1 MKQTLSIQSLIQNA
15 NVGFGTSGVRGLVTD
30 MTDTLCYAYT
40 KAFLQDVVGK
50 VGPLVLGHDLRT
62 SSPRMASACAAAMQD
77 LGHTVIFA
85 GALPTPALAHYASR
99 LNAPCMVVTG
109 SHIPFD
115 RNGLKFF
122 TAAGE
127 ISKEDEGL
135 IRTAWVSIP
144 SEIKPLNLSLVD
156 TEARI
161 AFVQRYLDFFGSNA
175 LAGMRVAVYEHSSVA
190 RDVLREILS
199 GLGAEILSLG
209 RTDKFVPIDTEAVR
223 AEDTAQAKL
232 WAKEHVFD
240 AIVSTDGDGDRPM
253 IGDENGLWFRG
264 DMVGLLCAKYL
275 AAEVVVTPISS
286 NTAVEGCGGFSEI
299 KRTRIGS
306 PYVIAGMAQADS
318 SLRTVG
324 YEANGGFLLGSDIH
338 RNGHTL
344 TALPTRDAVLP
355 ILALLCMAREHDV
368 ALSKLS
374 ENLPARFTASD
385 RLQNFSN
392 EKSAS
397 LIKQFSQNLILAGS
411 TLAPD
416 AGEVIAVN
424 RVDGLR
430 LNFTNGD
437 IVHLR
442 SSGNAPELRCYAEA
456 NTELRAQALCSQA
469 LQAISRA

>member
-1 MKQTLSIQSLIQNA
+1 MPTLSIQSLMQSS
-15 NVGFGTSGVRGLVTD
+15 NVVFGTSGARGLVID
-30 MTDTLCYAYT
+30 MTDRLCYAYT
-40 KAFLQDVVGK
+40 RAFLQAVVGQA
-50 VGPLVLGHDLRT
+50 GPVVVGHDLRP
-62 SSPRMASACAAAMQD
+62 SSLRMAAACAAAIRD
-77 LGHTVIFA
+77 AGYTVIYA
-85 GALPTPALAHYASR
+85 GALPTPALAFYA
-99 LNAPCMVVTG
+99 LTLKAPCLVVTG

-122 TAAGE
+122 RADGE
-127 ISKEDEGL
+127 ISKDDEGMM
-135 IRTAWVSIP
+135 RAAQVEVPSII
-144 SEIKPLNLSLVD
+144 STFDLSKVD
-156 TEARI
+156 THANN
-161 AFVQRYLDFFGSNA
+161 AYLDRYVGFFGKAA
-175 LAGMRVAVYEHSSVA
+175 LKNTRVAVYEHSSVA
-190 RDVLREILS
+190 RDVLRDILEA
-199 GLGAEILSLG
+199 LGATVLSLG
-209 RTDKFVPIDTEAVR
+209 RTDTFVPIDTEAVR
-223 AEDTAQAKL
+223 TEDVAQARE
-232 WAKEHVFD
+232 WAKEHAFD
-240 AIVSTDGDGDRPM
+240 AIISTDGDGDRPL
-253 IGDENGLWFRG
+253 IGDETGKWFRG
-264 DMVGLLCAKYL
+264 DMVGVLCAQYL
-275 AAEVVVTPISS
+275 QADTVVTPVSS
-286 NTAVEGCGGFSEI
+286 NTAVEACGWFSKI

-355 ILALLCMAREHDV
+355 ILVLLCMAREQDMV
-368 ALSKLS
+368 LSKLS

-385 RLQNFSN
+385 RLQNFAN

-442 SSGNAPELRCYAEA
+442 RSGNAPELRCYTEA
-456 NTELRAQALCSQA
+456 STELRAQELCSQA
-469 LQAISRA
+469 LQAISRS

>member
-1 MKQTLSIQSLIQNA
+1 M
-15 NVGFGTSGVRGLVTD
+15 
-30 MTDTLCYAYT
+30 
-40 KAFLQDVVGK
+40 
-50 VGPLVLGHDLRT
+50 
-62 SSPRMASACAAAMQD
+62 
-77 LGHTVIFA
+77 
-85 GALPTPALAHYASR
+85 
-99 LNAPCMVVTG
+99 
-109 SHIPFD
+109 
-115 RNGLKFF
+115 
-122 TAAGE
+122 
-127 ISKEDEGL
+127 
-135 IRTAWVSIP
+135 P
-144 SEIKPLNLSLVD
+144 SEIKPFNLRSVD
-156 TEARI
+156 NSARI
-161 AFVQRYLDFFGSNA
+161 AFVQRYLDFFGGNA

-190 RDVLREILS
+190 RDVLREILL
-199 GLGAEILSLG
+199 GLGAEVLSLG
-209 RTDKFVPIDTEAVR
+209 RTDTFVPIDTEAVR
-223 AEDTAQAKL
+223 AEDAAQAKL
-232 WAKEHVFD
+232 WANEHVFD
-240 AIVSTDGDGDRPM
+240 AIVSTDGDGDRPL
-253 IGDENGLWFRG
+253 IGDENGLWVRG

-286 NTAVEGCGGFSEI
+286 NTAVEACGWFSKI

-318 SLRTVG
+318 SLRTIG

-355 ILALLCMAREHDV
+355 ILVLLCMAREQGM

-392 EKSAS
+392 EESAS
-397 LIKQFSQNLILAGS
+397 LIKQFSLNLILAGS